1 MTAYMK
7 KILSLIMA
15 CLFLP
20 AMAQEVDTTPVS
32 APSQQE
38 QLLVYE
44 NPTLS
49 VYIGDISYVPMT
61 KGQKTANILTGL
73 FAANEVSIEDASMVE
88 GAKEALVGCLRDVK
102 RFDMKVG
109 EVSPEDMESGRC
121 LVFSAKIIFCNFT
134 EKLNRD
140 FMDKEAR
147 IVAYITLTDPK
158 TKRICFNEQV
168 SGSCWLSTYSTMA
181 ACREYT
187 QNNLWVDAAAKMRR
201 AYPLRGHMLEKGF
214 EKGKKQKLQD
224 FYIDL
229 GSDHRLFNGA
239 NVDVYTVKR
248 IAGRIARQ
256 HIGTARVL
264 EVQGND
270 ISLCKVLR
278 DGKLIK
284 EAFDRGSEIAVQ
296 VY

>member
-1 MTAYMK
+1 MK
-7 KILSLIMA
+7 KLFTLIASAFLM
-15 CLFLP
+15 LP
-20 AMAQEVDTTPVS
+20 AVAQEVSVDTTTVS
-32 APSQQE
+32 VPSQQE

-44 NPTLS
+44 NPTIS
-49 VYIGDISYVPMT
+49 VYVGDITYVPMT
-61 KGQKTANILTGL
+61 RGQKTTNLLTGL
-73 FAANEVSIEDASMVE
+73 LASGEISIEDEAMVE
-88 GAKEALVGCLRDVK
+88 GAKEALAGCLRDVK

-134 EKLNRD
+134 EKLNRTI
-140 FMDKEAR
+140 MDKEAR

-158 TKRICFNEQV
+158 TKRVYFNEQV
-168 SGSCWLSTYSTMA
+168 SGWSWLSIFNTMA
-181 ACREYT
+181 ECREYT
-187 QNNLWVDAAAKMRR
+187 QNNLWVDAASKMRR

-229 GSDHRLFNGA
+229 GSDQRLFTGA
-239 NVDVYTVKR
+239 NVTVYTVKR

-256 HIGTARVL
+256 QIGTGRVV
-264 EVQGND
+264 EVEGND

-278 DGKLIK
+278 HGDRIK
-284 EAFDRGSEIAVQ
+284 EAFDRGAEIAVQ

>member
-1 MTAYMK
+1 MIN
-7 KILSLIMA
+7 KILSFLLA

-20 AMAQEVDTTPVS
+20 AMAQEIDTTTVA

-44 NPTLS
+44 NPTIA
-49 VYIGDISYVPMT
+49 VYVGDISYVPMT
-61 KGQKTANILTGL
+61 KGQKTANLLTGL
-73 FAANEVSIEDASMVE
+73 FAAGEVSIEDASMVE
-88 GAKEALVGCLRDVK
+88 GAKEALAGCLRDVK

-121 LVFSAKIIFCNFT
+121 LVFSAKVIFCNFT
-134 EKLNRD
+134 EKLNRTI
-140 FMDKEAR
+140 MDKEAR

-158 TKRICFNEQV
+158 TKRVYFNEQV
-168 SGSCWLSTYSTMA
+168 SGTCWLSVFNTIA
-181 ACREYT
+181 ECREYT
-187 QNNLWVDAAAKMRR
+187 QNNLWVDAASKMRR

-256 HIGTARVL
+256 HIGSAKVL

-278 DGKLIK
+278 HGDLIK
-284 EAFDRGSEIAVQ
+284 EAFDRGAEIAVQ
-296 VY
+296 AY

>member
-1 MTAYMK
+1 MK
-7 KILSLIMA
+7 KILSLLMA

-20 AMAQEVDTTPVS
+20 AMAQEATIDTTTV
-32 APSQQE
+32 AVPSQQE

-44 NPTLS
+44 NPTLP
-49 VYIGDISYVPMT
+49 VYLGDITYVPMT
-61 KGQKTANILTGL
+61 KGQKTSNLLTGL
-73 FAANEVSIEDASMVE
+73 FAADEVSIEDASMVE
-88 GAKEALVGCLRDVK
+88 GAKEALAGCLRDVK
-102 RFDMKVG
+102 RFDIKVG
-109 EVSPEDMESGRC
+109 DPSPEDLESGRC

-140 FMDKEAR
+140 FMDKESR

-158 TKRICFNEQV
+158 TKRVYFNEQV
-168 SGSCWLSTYSTMA
+168 SGSCWLSVFSTMA
-181 ACREYT
+181 ECREYT

-214 EKGKKQKLQD
+214 EKGKKQKLKD

-239 NVDVYTVKR
+239 NVTVYTVKR

-256 HIGTARVL
+256 QIGTAQVV

-278 DGKLIK
+278 NGNLIK
-284 EAFDRGSEIAVQ
+284 EAFDRGAEIAVQ

>member
-1 MTAYMK
+1 MK
-7 KILSLIMA
+7 KILSLLMA

-20 AMAQEVDTTPVS
+20 AMAQEATIDTTTV
-32 APSQQE
+32 AVPSQQE

-44 NPTLS
+44 NPTLP
-49 VYIGDISYVPMT
+49 VYLGDITYVPMT
-61 KGQKTANILTGL
+61 KGQKTSNLLTGL
-73 FAANEVSIEDASMVE
+73 FAADEVSIEDASMVE
-88 GAKEALVGCLRDVK
+88 GAKEALAGCLRDVK
-102 RFDMKVG
+102 RFDIKVG
-109 EVSPEDMESGRC
+109 DPSPEDLESGRC

-140 FMDKEAR
+140 FMDKESR

-158 TKRICFNEQV
+158 TKRVYFNEQV
-168 SGSCWLSTYSTMA
+168 SGSCWLSVFSTMA
-181 ACREYT
+181 ECREYT
-187 QNNLWVDAAAKMRR
+187 QNNLWVDAAARMRR

-239 NVDVYTVKR
+239 NVTVYTVKR

-256 HIGTARVL
+256 QIGTAQVV

-278 DGKLIK
+278 NGNLIK
-284 EAFDRGSEIAVQ
+284 EAFDRGAEIAVQ

>member
-1 MTAYMK
+1 MK
-7 KILSLIMA
+7 KILSLLLA
-15 CLFLP
+15 CLCLP
-20 AMAQEVDTTPVS
+20 VMAQEATIDTTPVS
-32 APSQQE
+32 VPSQQE

-44 NPTLS
+44 NPTIT
-49 VYIGDISYVPMT
+49 VYLGDISYVPMT
-61 KGQKTANILTGL
+61 KGQKTSNLLTGL
-73 FAANEVSIEDASMVE
+73 FAADEVSVEDASMVE
-88 GAKEALVGCLRDVK
+88 GAKEALAGCLRDVK

-109 EVSPEDMESGRC
+109 EVSQEDLESGRC

-134 EKLNRD
+134 EKLNRN

-158 TKRICFNEQV
+158 TKRIYFNEQV

-181 ACREYT
+181 TCREYT

-214 EKGKKQKLQD
+214 EKGKKQKLVD

-229 GSDHRLFNGA
+229 GTDHRLFNGA

-256 HIGTARVL
+256 HIGTAKVI
-264 EVQGND
+264 EVEGND
-270 ISLCKVLR
+270 ISLCKVTSK
-278 DGKLIK
+278 GQQIK
-284 EAFDRGSEIAVQ
+284 DAFDRGAEIAVQ

>member
-1 MTAYMK
+1 MK
-7 KILSLIMA
+7 KILSLLMA

-20 AMAQEVDTTPVS
+20 AMAQDIDTTTVA

-44 NPTLS
+44 NPTIS
-49 VYIGDISYVPMT
+49 VYVGDISYVPMT
-61 KGQKTANILTGL
+61 KGEKTANFLTGL
-73 FAANEVSIEDASMVE
+73 LAAGEVSIEDASMVE
-88 GAKEALVGCLRDVK
+88 GAKEALAGCLRDVK
-102 RFDMKVG
+102 RFDMKMG

-134 EKLNRD
+134 EKLNRSV
-140 FMDKEAR
+140 MDKEAR

-158 TKRICFNEQV
+158 TKRIYFNEQV
-168 SGSCWLSTYSTMA
+168 SGTCWLSVFNTMA
-181 ACREYT
+181 ECREYT
-187 QNNLWVDAAAKMRR
+187 QNNLWIDAASKMRR

-239 NVDVYTVKR
+239 HVDVYTVKR

-256 HIGTARVL
+256 HIGSAKVL

-278 DGKLIK
+278 NGNLIK
-284 EAFDRGSEIAVQ
+284 EAFDRGAEIAIQ
-296 VY
+296 AY

>member
-1 MTAYMK
+1 MIN
-7 KILSLIMA
+7 KILSFLLA

-20 AMAQEVDTTPVS
+20 AMAQEIDTTTVA

-44 NPTLS
+44 NPTIA
-49 VYIGDISYVPMT
+49 VYVGDISYVPMT
-61 KGQKTANILTGL
+61 KGQKTANLLTGL
-73 FAANEVSIEDASMVE
+73 FAAGEVSIEDASMVE
-88 GAKEALVGCLRDVK
+88 GAKEALAGCLRDVK

-121 LVFSAKIIFCNFT
+121 LVFSAKVIFCNFT
-134 EKLNRD
+134 EKLNRTV
-140 FMDKEAR
+140 MDKEAR

-158 TKRICFNEQV
+158 TKRVYFNEQV
-168 SGSCWLSTYSTMA
+168 SGTCWLSVFNTIA
-181 ACREYT
+181 ECREYT
-187 QNNLWVDAAAKMRR
+187 QNNLWVDAASKMRR

-256 HIGTARVL
+256 HIGSAKVL

-278 DGKLIK
+278 HGDLIK
-284 EAFDRGSEIAVQ
+284 EAFDRGAEIAVQ
-296 VY
+296 AY

>member
-1 MTAYMK
+1 MIN
-7 KILSLIMA
+7 KIFSFLMA

-20 AMAQEVDTTPVS
+20 AMAQEIDTTTVA

-44 NPTLS
+44 NPTIA
-49 VYIGDISYVPMT
+49 VYVGDISYVPMT
-61 KGQKTANILTGL
+61 KGQKTANLLTGL
-73 FAANEVSIEDASMVE
+73 FAAGEVSIEDASMVE
-88 GAKEALVGCLRDVK
+88 GAKEALAGCLRDVK

-121 LVFSAKIIFCNFT
+121 LVFSAKVIFCNFT
-134 EKLNRD
+134 EKLNRTV
-140 FMDKEAR
+140 MDKEAR

-158 TKRICFNEQV
+158 TKRVYFNEQV
-168 SGSCWLSTYSTMA
+168 SGTCWLSVFNTIA
-181 ACREYT
+181 ECREYT
-187 QNNLWVDAAAKMRR
+187 QNNLWVDAASKMRR

-256 HIGTARVL
+256 HIGSAKVL

-278 DGKLIK
+278 HGDLIK
-284 EAFDRGSEIAVQ
+284 EAFDRGAEIAVQ
-296 VY
+296 AY